1 MTKTPKKT
9 EATKAP
15 AQRTDASGNQTD
27 QPVTKLAEVNDPAHL
42 TDAKIQEISGDD
54 GTNEAHNTAN
64 QDVAEHLE
72 DTKAEAKG
80 EDTERG
86 YYHGHGGGV
95 GGPG

>member
-27 QPVTKLAEVNDPAHL
+27 QPVTKLAEVNDPANL
-42 TDAKIQEISGDD
+42 SAAKIQEISGDD
-54 GTNEAHNTAN
+54 GTNDRENSAN
-64 QDVAEHLE
+64 QDVAEHLK

-80 EDTERG
+80 EEAERS
-86 YYHGHGGGV
+86 YYHGQGGGA